1 MRDDNVCVEI
11 DEKNGIEKHVTEFV
25 KAALEK
31 MKDTMNVDI
40 LDEETAR
47 MTKRLVVIRISTS
60 TSTSGCA
67 SLT

>member
-1 MRDDNVCVEI
+1 
-11 DEKNGIEKHVTEFV
+11 
-25 KAALEK
+25 
-31 MKDTMNVDI
+31 MKDSMNVDI
-40 LDEETAR
+40 LDEETIG